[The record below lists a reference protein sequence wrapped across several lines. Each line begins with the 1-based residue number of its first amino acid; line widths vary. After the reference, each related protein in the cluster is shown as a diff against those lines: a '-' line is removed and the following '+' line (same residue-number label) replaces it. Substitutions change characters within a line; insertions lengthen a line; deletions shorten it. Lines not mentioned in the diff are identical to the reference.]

1 MTCIE
6 VLQKSCIL
14 ECCKGKAW
22 NVLAIQGWCWC
33 FMFAVFGIDDVM
45 SSKVLRD
52 MEHGWPGQL
61 ASKTT

>member
-1 MTCIE
+1 MNCVE
-6 VLQKSCIL
+6 VLHSCFA
-14 ECCKGKAW
+14 KVKHGK
-22 NVLAIQGWCWC
+22 LSMCWQSK
-33 FMFAVFGIDDVM
+33 AGVVFFIVSVFSIEDVM

>member
-1 MTCIE
+1 MESCLCAGNPRLVLFFFIVSVFSIE
-6 VLQKSCIL
+6 
-14 ECCKGKAW
+14 
-22 NVLAIQGWCWC
+22 
-33 FMFAVFGIDDVM
+33 DVM